1 MQIEFLGAAHEVTG
15 SCHYVTFGDKHVLV
29 DCGMEQGPDLYVNQ
43 EIPVN
48 AAAVEVTPGTTG
60 YDVMRQ
66 IKTLLAERPAY
77 QYFRIC
83 LQGYKDP
90 DVIFDLDKLSH
101 LERIVDVTEQLRP
114 DYDYE
119 KLLAEHEN
127 SLLGAYIADMQKKRQ
142 DPVAAKALE
151 YGVSA
156 LLGHEICR

>member
-1 MQIEFLGAAHEVTG
+1 MAGALEPTDCNDTGVHGYWKGDIGKTHCEVSFCPVRKCEYCHE
-15 SCHYVTFGDKHVLV
+15 
-29 DCGMEQGPDLYVNQ
+29 
-43 EIPVN
+43 
-48 AAAVEVTPGTTG
+48 AVEVTPGTTG

-90 DVIFDLDKLSH
+90 DVIFDLNKLSH

-114 DYDYE
+114 DYDYD

-127 SLLGAYIADMQKKRQ
+127 SLLGAYIAAMQKKRQ